1 MTAVQ
6 LKDVE
11 DARKRILGFAHKTP
25 ALTSSTLDRMVS
37 EKLGVEAHLV
47 FKCEN
52 FQKVGAFKF
61 RGATNSIK
69 SLLAEYEGTGKKPV
83 VITHSSGNHAQA
95 LALAAREQGVTCHV
109 IMPNNAP
116 SVKKAA
122 VRGYGAIVTECEPTL
137 QAREDTTA
145 QVTDQLVAQDPNTV
159 VEFISP
165 YNDVRVIA
173 GQGTLALEV
182 LEQAEELGKPLDV
195 LITPVGGG
203 GMLSGCAV
211 AAKGSKPTIRVIG
224 AEPKG
229 ADDAYRSFYSKQ
241 FVPSVNPTT
250 VADGLL
256 TSLGSNTFPL
266 ILEHVDAIHTVSE
279 EEIIRATKLVYER
292 MKIVIEP
299 SSAVPLAVALYS
311 SEFMDWVKSIPA
323 PSRLNIGI
331 VFSGGNVDIVK
342 LSTLFAQL
350 ETTTE

>member
-1 MTAVQ
+1 MAVVQ

-11 DARKRILGFAHKTP
+11 DARKRIQGFAHKTP
-25 ALTSSTLDRMVS
+25 ALTSSTLDGMVS
-37 EKLGVEAHLV
+37 KQLGVNAHLI

-122 VRGYGAIVTECEPTL
+122 VQGYGGIVTECEPTL

-145 QVTDQLVAQDPNTV
+145 QVTQQLIAQDSNTV

-211 AAKGSKPTIRVIG
+211 ATKGSKPAIRVIG
-224 AEPKG
+224 AEPK
-229 ADDAYRSFYSKQ
+229 
-241 FVPSVNPTT
+241 VNPKTI
-250 VADGLL
+250 ADGLL

-266 ILEHVDAIHTVSE
+266 ILEHVDAIHTASE

-299 SSAVPLAVALYS
+299 SSAVPLAVALLFS
-311 SEFMDWVKSIPA
+311 LEFAEWVKSVP
-323 PSRLNIGI
+323 RTGGLNIGI
-331 VFSGGNVDIVK
+331 VFSGGNADIIK
-342 LSTLFAQL
+342 LSESFAQL